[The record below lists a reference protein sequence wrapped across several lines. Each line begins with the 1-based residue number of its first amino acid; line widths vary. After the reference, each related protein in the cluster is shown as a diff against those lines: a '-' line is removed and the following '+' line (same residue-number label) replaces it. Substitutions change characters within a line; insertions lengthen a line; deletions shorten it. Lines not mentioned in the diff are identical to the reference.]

1 MSRVGCWCSFIFL
14 SVKLITCANFLAIGD
29 VAEEEA
35 RTLYQSYLGSDDEKL
50 AKFIAA
56 VRPSYEVLPKND
68 AGVLGQ
74 PAVRYVLHRLFVQSY
89 GWFIKGLEPHSDMEN
104 MPAHIRG
111 LLPTGSSGA
120 SLHEL
125 AAIAASLEHLIRVE
139 AAERLHQVLTVYKI
153 DESST
158 MTTKSMKDVLSTY
171 LMIYLKSGNIT
182 ASSRTSAEARKQLF
196 ARRYA
201 EWGTVK
207 EWLHGAIEQHMD
219 VNSMSESD
227 HNVETLTSIVHD
239 VDASFHSFFALDC
252 QKLKDRLISL
262 EDQQP
267 GLVPL
272 SAFYNQS
279 LIGHWNFNE
288 KVDYLRVL
296 GALDES
302 NPKRSNVI
310 AANYVTSRPNCQTVS
325 HFYSLCCRDECEGLL
340 AQVEMS
346 IGTAL
351 ANPDRILSVVSAI
364 PTGTAETREI
374 SQDLRSRLVS
384 AVDSSGRV
392 PIHGRLFAQW
402 MHNVFPRECP
412 YPHQEGTVSLWSA
425 EEWTLKMGRESSQA
439 TPEEM
444 AEVIAADTCK
454 LSGRDGCGS
463 ADSLL
468 PWSEFEELLEQHHS
482 EHSRHHAAEPF
493 AQHSDG
499 ALETDSEVLELQHTE
514 SAQRMLCILLC
525 LACVGV
531 LVCAMPVSRRSKRY
545 AVSCLALLSVA
556 LTMHLLSWTTVLMLS
571 IFCLAK
577 VMSKAMSKALVAPKD
592 EVVAKCCV

>member
-35 RTLYQSYLGSDDEKL
+35 RKLYQSYLGGDDEHL

-89 GWFIKGLEPHSDMEN
+89 GWFIKGLEPHSDREHV
-104 MPAHIRG
+104 PAHIRG
-111 LLPTGSSGA
+111 LLPIGSSGA

-125 AAIAASLEHLIRVE
+125 AAIAASLEQLIKVE
-139 AAERLHQVLTVYKI
+139 AAGRLHQVLTVYKI
-153 DESST
+153 DEHST
-158 MTTKSMKDVLSTY
+158 ITTKSMKDVLSTY
-171 LMIYLKSGNIT
+171 LMIYLKSGNISAT
-182 ASSRTSAEARKQLF
+182 SRTSVEARKQLF

-201 EWGTVK
+201 EWGAVK
-207 EWLHGAIEQHMD
+207 EWLHGAIEQRMD

-227 HNVETLTSIVHD
+227 HNVESLTSIVDD
-239 VDASFHSFFALDC
+239 VNANFHSFFALDC

-279 LIGHWNFNE
+279 LVGHWNFNE
-288 KVDYLRVL
+288 KVDYLRAL

-340 AQVEMS
+340 AQVEMR

-364 PTGTAETREI
+364 PTGTAQTREI
-374 SQDLRSRLVS
+374 SQHLRSRLVS
-384 AVDSSGRV
+384 ATDSSGRV

-412 YPHQEGTVSLWSA
+412 YPHQEGTVSLWTA
-425 EEWTLKMGRESSQA
+425 EEWTLKMGHETSQA
-439 TPEEM
+439 SREEM
-444 AEVIAADTCK
+444 ADVIAADTCK
-454 LSGRDGCGS
+454 VDGCGGS
-463 ADSLL
+463 DYQML
-468 PWSEFEELLEQHHS
+468 PWSDLEELLETHETELS
-482 EHSRHHAAEPF
+482 VDPVLNVLPLILSIVVSVAA
-493 AQHSDG
+493 
-499 ALETDSEVLELQHTE
+499 VLDCTQF
-514 SAQRMLCILLC
+514 
-525 LACVGV
+525 
-531 LVCAMPVSRRSKRY
+531 SRRSRSSY
-545 AVSCLALLSVA
+545 LHCALLSLGVVVLLWVA
-556 LTMHLLSWTTVLMLS
+556 FTMRLLNWTTAL
-571 IFCLAK
+571 IFVCYCMA
-577 VMSKAMSKALVAPKD
+577 KAMMKRMG
-592 EVVAKCCV
+592 VVGIKVRNVRTDRTEAKCCV

>member
-35 RTLYQSYLGSDDEKL
+35 RKLYQSYLGGDDEHL

-89 GWFIKGLEPHSDMEN
+89 GWFIKGLEPHSDREHV
-104 MPAHIRG
+104 PAHIRG
-111 LLPTGSSGA
+111 LLPIGSSGA

-125 AAIAASLEHLIRVE
+125 AAIAASLEQLIKVE
-139 AAERLHQVLTVYKI
+139 AAGRLHQVLTVYKI
-153 DESST
+153 DEHST
-158 MTTKSMKDVLSTY
+158 ITTKSMKDVLSTY
-171 LMIYLKSGNIT
+171 LMIYLKSGNISAT
-182 ASSRTSAEARKQLF
+182 SRTSVEARKQLF

-201 EWGTVK
+201 EWGAVK
-207 EWLHGAIEQHMD
+207 EWLHGAIEQRMD

-227 HNVETLTSIVHD
+227 HNVESLTSIVDD
-239 VDASFHSFFALDC
+239 VNANFHSFFALDC

-279 LIGHWNFNE
+279 LVGHWNFNE
-288 KVDYLRVL
+288 KVDYLRAL

-340 AQVEMS
+340 AQVEMR

-364 PTGTAETREI
+364 LTGTAQTREI
-374 SQDLRSRLVS
+374 SQHLRSRLVS
-384 AVDSSGRV
+384 ATDSSGRV

-412 YPHQEGTVSLWSA
+412 YPHQEGTVSLWTA
-425 EEWTLKMGRESSQA
+425 EEWTLKMGHETSEASR
-439 TPEEM
+439 EEM
-444 AEVIAADTCK
+444 ADVIAADTCK
-454 LSGRDGCGS
+454 VDGCGGS
-463 ADSLL
+463 DYQML
-468 PWSEFEELLEQHHS
+468 PWSDLEELLETHETELS
-482 EHSRHHAAEPF
+482 IDSVLNVLPLILSIVVSVAA
-493 AQHSDG
+493 
-499 ALETDSEVLELQHTE
+499 VLDCTQF
-514 SAQRMLCILLC
+514 
-525 LACVGV
+525 
-531 LVCAMPVSRRSKRY
+531 SRRSRSSY
-545 AVSCLALLSVA
+545 LHCALLSLGVVVLLWVA
-556 LTMHLLSWTTVLMLS
+556 FTMRLLNWTTAL
-571 IFCLAK
+571 IFVCYCMA
-577 VMSKAMSKALVAPKD
+577 KAMMKRMG
-592 EVVAKCCV
+592 VVGIKVRNVRTDRTEAKCCV

>member
-402 MHNVFPRECP
+402 MHNVFPRECSYP
-412 YPHQEGTVSLWSA
+412 YQEGTVALWTA
-425 EEWTLKMGRESSQA
+425 EEWKIKMGHETSQA
-439 TPEEM
+439 SREEM
-444 AEVIAADTCK
+444 ADVIAADTCK
-454 LSGRDGCGS
+454 VDGCGGS
-463 ADSLL
+463 ESQML
-468 PWSEFEELLEQHHS
+468 PWSDLEELLETRNVDEIELS
-482 EHSRHHAAEPF
+482 INPVLNVLPLILSIVVSVAAVF
-493 AQHSDG
+493 DCTQF
-499 ALETDSEVLELQHTE
+499 
-514 SAQRMLCILLC
+514 
-525 LACVGV
+525 
-531 LVCAMPVSRRSKRY
+531 SRRSPSSY
-545 AVSCLALLSVA
+545 SHCALLSLGVVVLLWVA
-556 LTMHLLSWTTVLMLS
+556 FTVRLLNWTTTL
-571 IFCLAK
+571 IFVCYCIA
-577 VMSKAMSKALVAPKD
+577 KAMMQRMG
-592 EVVAKCCV
+592 VVGIKVRNVRTDRTEAKCCV